1 LGKPVTASNH
11 ALAWHLLRLAG
22 IRDEVTALGRLFHAQ
37 LSNQET

>member
-22 IRDEVTALGRLFHAQ
+22 IRDEVAGLGRLFHTQ
-37 LSNQET
+37 LSGRET